1 MTEQK
6 NTFRFIPFLPGIA
19 WFLFVLALIC
29 MPGEDL
35 PEEPGWFNIPHLDKI
50 VHAGLFG
57 GLVFWFC
64 LPFRKMMITRP
75 QKINWFIKITIAS
88 ILWGIATEYIQKFF
102 LTGRQFD
109 LVDWAA
115 DSAGAIIAFFLS
127 RKLFLNPKP
136 NTSNLKL

>member
-29 MPGEDL
+29 MPGDDL
-35 PEEPGWFNIPHLDKI
+35 PEEP
-50 VHAGLFG
+50 AGLFG

>member
-1 MTEQK
+1 
-6 NTFRFIPFLPGIA
+6 
-19 WFLFVLALIC
+19 
-29 MPGEDL
+29 MPGEDM
-35 PEEPGWFNIPHLDKI
+35 PEGPGWFNIPEFDKI

-64 LPFRKMMITRP
+64 LPFKKMVIVR
-75 QKINWFIKITIAS
+75 QEKVNWFIKITLAT

-136 NTSNLKL
+136 